1 MNPWGRMHAERLVD
15 HTSRQVGPDLLAAYL
30 HGSAAGDDFVPGRS
44 DLDVLVVVEQEL
56 SDPTVAGLVDV
67 AGVVG
72 RSAGLNVD
80 FRLVTRESARNADRH
95 PLLEAGISVRLG
107 REPDAFVETR
117 RALEVD
123 LLNEFSLCRDHSELI
138 VGHDAAEVLFDVP
151 SDWVVEVGL
160 RQIQR
165 WQELPFESKYADLMV
180 LTSCRIWQFAT
191 DGVHTSK
198 SAAARWVRNRRPDLE
213 APQISLDRR
222 IRRSDAEPGEQAV
235 RALLTAVLADLS
247 S

>member
-1 MNPWGRMHAERLVD
+1 MKQCGRLHAERLVD
-15 HTSRQVGPDLLAAYL
+15 AVSGQVGADLLAAYL

-44 DLDVLVVVEQEL
+44 DLDVLVVVEQQL
-56 SDPTVAGLVDV
+56 PDPTVVGLVEAAGL
-67 AGVVG
+67 VG

-80 FRLVTRESARNADRH
+80 FRLVTQESARNADRH

-107 REPDAFVETR
+107 REPEAFVETR
-117 RALEVD
+117 RAVEVD
-123 LLNEFSLCRDHSELI
+123 LLNEFSLCRDHSMPI

-151 SDWVVEVGL
+151 SDWTVEVGL
-160 RQIQR
+160 DQIQR
-165 WQELPFESKYADLMV
+165 WRALPFGAKYADLMV
-180 LTSCRIWQFAT
+180 FTSCRIWQFAT
-191 DGVHTSK
+191 DGVHASK

-222 IRRSDAEPGEQAV
+222 IRGSDAEPGEPAV
-235 RALLTAVLADLS
+235 RALLRAVLADLS